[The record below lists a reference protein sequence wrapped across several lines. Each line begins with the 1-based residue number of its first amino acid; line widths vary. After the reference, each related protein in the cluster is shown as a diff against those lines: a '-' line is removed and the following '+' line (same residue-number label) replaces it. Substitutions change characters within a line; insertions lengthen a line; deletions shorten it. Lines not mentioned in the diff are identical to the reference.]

1 MARGSILW
9 RCNECGTNTGTPSKH
24 EGGRYAIKYPVQV
37 WDPAQ
42 DKLVR
47 KNKWEKVHLNEKGKQ
62 TKKLAEVLLAERLTT
77 VHDGSFR
84 EVVEITFAE
93 FAHKWLK
100 EYALGAVKRS
110 TYQAYE
116 CHVRV
121 HLKPTLGPLAL
132 QAIRENTIQGYTA
145 AKLAEGAKPK
155 SVKNHLVN
163 LKEMVRHAVQWG
175 FLVRN
180 PAAEMQAPCVE
191 REEMDCLTPREV
203 AHLLTG
209 VHKEDG
215 QPFIKAGWYIPIKL
229 AIFSG
234 LRQREQCAL
243 RVGDLDIL
251 NGQVRVR
258 RTLTWYQKH
267 LTKDKTDCRYAF
279 TSPKTKAAIRDVDLA
294 PDLLEDLRRYVA
306 GLPDQDP
313 DRLLFASTTGTPLD
327 PKNVVDRIFKKALE
341 RAGMRSLR

>member
-42 DKLVR
+42 GKLVR
-47 KNKWEKVHLNEKGKQ
+47 KNKWEKVPLNEKGKP

-163 LKEMVRHAVQWG
+163 LKEMVRHAVKWASWCG
-175 FLVRN
+175 IPRPRCRP
-180 PAAEMQAPCVE
+180 PA
-191 REEMDCLTPREV
+191 
-203 AHLLTG
+203 
-209 VHKEDG
+209 
-215 QPFIKAGWYIPIKL
+215 W
-229 AIFSG
+229 SG
-234 LRQREQCAL
+234 
-243 RVGDLDIL
+243 
-251 NGQVRVR
+251 R
-258 RTLTWYQKH
+258 RWI
-267 LTKDKTDCRYAF
+267 A
-279 TSPKTKAAIRDVDLA
+279 
-294 PDLLEDLRRYVA
+294 
-306 GLPDQDP
+306 
-313 DRLLFASTTGTPLD
+313 
-327 PKNVVDRIFKKALE
+327 
-341 RAGMRSLR
+341 